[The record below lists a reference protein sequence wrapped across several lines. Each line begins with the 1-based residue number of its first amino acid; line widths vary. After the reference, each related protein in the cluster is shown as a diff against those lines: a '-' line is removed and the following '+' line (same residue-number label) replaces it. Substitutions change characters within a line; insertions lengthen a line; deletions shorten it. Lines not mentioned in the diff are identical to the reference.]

1 MQNYSSQNSL
11 KSQEIFFCDY
21 MYFNTFILNDLFET
35 MVCSRTLRM
44 PRKIKATGNIFCDY
58 KYFNIYSFVC
68 KSETLVRC

>member
-1 MQNYSSQNSL
+1 MQNYSSQNNL
-11 KSQEIFFCDY
+11 KSQEIFFVI
-21 MYFNTFILNDLFET
+21 TFILKDLFET

-44 PRKIKATGNIFCDY
+44 PREIKGTGNIFCDY